1 MKKKR
6 KQSKKTTSPVK
17 TTVNSQRQS
26 EKLEKQSKNRDKLEK
41 NLQIVTLDKPNTPKD
56 VSSTPKEVKST
67 LDKVEFTE
75 KSTELKLD
83 ILPESKL
90 TSRTSKSRTH
100 NTKKFKGRNR
110 GREQT
115 LRIQNNHKNYVK
127 NHRPKTVKPEI
138 QLYDISLSVNTQGSL
153 PVDTELKITSSR
165 SELTDK
171 QSDILDIARIK
182 ARNKAKQKVNS
193 FKRKRFILRQLSK
206 QKINPNSVMKL
217 SLTMIIVVTLVF
229 ISEYIINNTVELQTM
244 AKMNNCENVI
254 NVGIDSN
261 SYKIT
266 CDIDEISIK
275 NKNDTYT
282 ELRDNSWIKSSVDTK
297 GDSYTIDNVEYTLSK
312 ELKLSAFD
320 ITNNMVYMQYKNIEG
335 TAEKEMILADDK
347 PNTVDTRS
355 LSKLNSRFKES
366 SNQLQIKTTV
376 NSYDDTFLMLAETIS
391 GNSLIDTSLK
401 NEVISIESQIA
412 TFVGRNGT
420 KINLEEV
427 GSIDLDLINSIK
439 GNYEITYNN
448 VDNVLKI
455 KDLTNNED
463 CIYISNVDNDIL
475 GTSASDFI
483 ATTDAKLYISSW
495 YSDSESNEYK
505 TVLVKSDCN
514 LFMIKFMGINVE
526 TVEKDTLEQLG
537 IDINNVEIKK
547 VQRVMYTE

>member
-1 MKKKR
+1 
-6 KQSKKTTSPVK
+6 
-17 TTVNSQRQS
+17 VNSQRQS

>member
-1 MKKKR
+1 
-6 KQSKKTTSPVK
+6 
-17 TTVNSQRQS
+17 
-26 EKLEKQSKNRDKLEK
+26 
-41 NLQIVTLDKPNTPKD
+41 
-56 VSSTPKEVKST
+56 
-67 LDKVEFTE
+67 
-75 KSTELKLD
+75 
-83 ILPESKL
+83 
-90 TSRTSKSRTH
+90 
-100 NTKKFKGRNR
+100 
-110 GREQT
+110 
-115 LRIQNNHKNYVK
+115 
-127 NHRPKTVKPEI
+127 
-138 QLYDISLSVNTQGSL
+138 
-153 PVDTELKITSSR
+153 
-165 SELTDK
+165 
-171 QSDILDIARIK
+171 
-182 ARNKAKQKVNS
+182 
-193 FKRKRFILRQLSK
+193 
-206 QKINPNSVMKL
+206 
-217 SLTMIIVVTLVF
+217 MIIVVTLVF

>member
-1 MKKKR
+1 M
-6 KQSKKTTSPVK
+6 K